1 MIDWLQ
7 NIDTALMLWLNGFHN
22 SFMDTFMWLVS
33 NKLMWVPM
41 YVMIPYVLYKRF
53 GIKAALFLV
62 VAMFFINLFATDS
75 FCSQVLRHNILRP
88 RPSNADSPI
97 FGMVHIVNGYRGGH
111 YGFPSC
117 HAANSFSL
125 ATLITLVFQNRRTAV
140 LMFLWAILHSYSR
153 VYLGVHYPGDIIA
166 GAIIGCMVA
175 GLVYYIFRSVLKVE
189 RMRKCQTAEPVIIP
203 YMGLSILFL
212 LILFCTINTYILPRA
227 FVCHVN

>member
-62 VAMFFINLFATDS
+62 VAMFLINVFATDS

-97 FGMVHIVNGYRGGH
+97 YRMVHIVDTMASLHAMQPIRSLSP
-111 YGFPSC
+111 PS
-117 HAANSFSL
+117 
-125 ATLITLVFQNRRTAV
+125 
-140 LMFLWAILHSYSR
+140 
-153 VYLGVHYPGDIIA
+153 
-166 GAIIGCMVA
+166 
-175 GLVYYIFRSVLKVE
+175 
-189 RMRKCQTAEPVIIP
+189 
-203 YMGLSILFL
+203 
-212 LILFCTINTYILPRA
+212 
-227 FVCHVN
+227 